1 MPILLRPPAQLEKR
15 LGGSVRKRRRD
26 RNLIAASPLFDLRW
40 YLQSYPDVAE
50 AGIDAATHFLEAGWL
65 EGRDPGP
72 EFSSNAYLRANPDVG
87 RSGINP
93 LLHFIEFGQF
103 EGREIRGR
111 QFPRWRKVAAVHDF
125 GPAAP
130 VFRGAIEQPAS
141 APWRSWHRLSR
152 DDERLFSIGEWRVG
166 YVDRAT
172 RTALE
177 GAFEY
182 LRMLS
187 GYAAKSGPD
196 PARGFAESGS
206 ASLIDSWFVNEATLR
221 TRWRVSGCPLVVRA
235 FQHDSSRDGEIALVA
250 DEIILSRLDILDIS
264 VRDPFSPILLVFAD
278 PDGSARGMQLLAF
291 PSLCRGG
298 LHYPEL
304 LAASERDS
312 APDPMALGRVLAE
325 RLLIARAAA
334 DRCVRAIL
342 IDQAGADG
350 TSPLMQS
357 QFRGWLERVAAVDV
371 RSSPVPGVGT
381 LVLASD
387 MIPTVGVLA
396 TRGRAVAGSATFLGL
411 LIAHRDP
418 SEPAL
423 LVQVPPS
430 APQALGSGPRGYPAP
445 WPILSGATTACAGQ
459 AGAIRLANRRT
470 LTDAE
475 LLKPTT
481 EDPVPPVS
489 RQTSICWIVDAA
501 GLNPADMAKS
511 LKALSMQSAGF
522 THVINIVGKID
533 PERDVAIA
541 RLCGGSSRSSTNL
554 VDAVH
559 SAETDFVGYLGR
571 GVVLHDP
578 RTCDVLA
585 SMLQDSAVTSA
596 SCVLVDAEIHGKA
609 WHVSVIDAGQTITEG
624 GHFAADDVQQ
634 FWRSSYSVER
644 PPRDL
649 WLARTEAAREW
660 FGNRPATH
668 LEGGMHLCTSIVT
681 ASLARD
687 RRDDPIASPP
697 AAPVDRATRV
707 EVLFG

>member
-1 MPILLRPPAQLEKR
+1 MPILLRPPAQLEMR
-15 LGGSVRKRRRD
+15 LGSRGRKRRRN

-40 YLQSYPDVAE
+40 YFESYPDVAE
-50 AGIDAATHFLEAGWL
+50 AGIDAATHFLETGWL

-111 QFPRWRKVAAVHDF
+111 QFPRWRKTAVVHDF

-152 DDERLFSIGEWRVG
+152 DDERLFSIGEWSVG
-166 YVDRAT
+166 YVDAAGRA
-172 RTALE
+172 ALE
-177 GAFEY
+177 SAFEY
-182 LRMLS
+182 LHVLS
-187 GYAAKSGPD
+187 VYAADSGAD
-196 PARGFAESGS
+196 GADGFDEYGS
-206 ASLIDSWFVNEATLR
+206 ASLIDAWFVNDATLR
-221 TRWRVSGCPLVVRA
+221 TRWRDSRCPFVVRA
-235 FQHDSSRDGEIALVA
+235 FQHDSARDGEIALIA
-250 DEIILSRLDILDIS
+250 DEMILSSLDIVDIS
-264 VRDPFSPILLVFAD
+264 VRDPFSPILLIFAD
-278 PDGSARGMQLLAF
+278 PDGRVRGARLLAF

-304 LAASERDS
+304 VTPSGRDS
-312 APDPMALGRVLAE
+312 APDPMALGGALAE
-325 RLLIARAAA
+325 RLLIARDAT
-334 DRCVRAIL
+334 DRCVKAISV
-342 IDQAGADG
+342 DPAGGDG
-350 TSPLMQS
+350 TSPLMQP
-357 QFRGWLERVAAVDV
+357 QFRRWLERVAAVEV
-371 RSSPVPGVGT
+371 GSSPVPGVGT

-387 MIPTVGVLA
+387 MIPAIGVLA
-396 TRGRAVAGSATFLGL
+396 TRGRATDSSATFLGL

-423 LVQVPPS
+423 LVQLPPS
-430 APQALGSGPRGYPAP
+430 APRALASGPREYPIP
-445 WPILSGATTACAGQ
+445 WPFLLASSTACTGQ
-459 AGAIRLANRRT
+459 PGAIRLAGRRE

-475 LLKPTT
+475 LLMPTMDDPTT
-481 EDPVPPVS
+481 PVP
-489 RQTSICWIVDAA
+489 RQASIGWIVDTA
-501 GLNPADMAKS
+501 GLNLAATAKS
-511 LKALSMQSAGF
+511 LKALLMQSGGF
-522 THVINIVGKID
+522 THVINVVGRTD
-533 PERDVAIA
+533 AEQDEAIA

-554 VDAVH
+554 AGAVH

-578 RTCDVLA
+578 RTCGVLA
-585 SMLQDSAVTSA
+585 SMLQDSGVTSA
-596 SCVLVDAEIHGKA
+596 SCVLIDAEIHGKA

-624 GHFAADDVQQ
+624 RHFAADDVQQ

-649 WLARTEAAREW
+649 WLARTEAARDW
-660 FGNRPATH
+660 FGKRPAGN
-668 LEGGMHLCTSIVT
+668 LERGIHLCTSIVT

-687 RRDDPIASPP
+687 QRQDPIASPP
-697 AAPVDRATRV
+697 AAPPERATRV